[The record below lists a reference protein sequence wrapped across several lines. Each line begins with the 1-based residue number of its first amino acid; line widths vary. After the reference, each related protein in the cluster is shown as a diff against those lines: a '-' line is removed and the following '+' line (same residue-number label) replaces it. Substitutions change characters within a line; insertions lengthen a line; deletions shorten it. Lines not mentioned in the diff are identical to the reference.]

1 MLIKAI
7 LNSIVILSIC
17 LPMYVFGQTTFTD
30 VTDQAGVGDTN
41 YSVGIAWGDFNND
54 GWQDL
59 YVVNLGQGNILYV
72 NNGDGTF
79 DDVTAIAGVGDTG
92 PGVGCAWGD
101 YDNDDL
107 IDLFVSNRPGSS
119 RLYRNQGDTIFID
132 MATIYS
138 MSYPSGMGES
148 VVWGDYDKDG
158 YIDLYKVRMNQPN
171 ILYHNLRGEGFED
184 VTAFAGVGDAGPGE
198 GATWCDYDDDG
209 FIDLYVINAGGCNLL
224 CHNNGNGTF
233 TDLASYAGI
242 RQPGSSFGC
251 AWGDYDNDGHFDLY
265 VGRHGTCKLYRNN
278 GDGTFE
284 DVSSQAGVDFDGWTL
299 GVAWADYDNDG
310 WRDLHLANHQGDD
323 VLYRNLGNGIFDDV
337 TDQAGVHNYYN
348 SRGNT
353 WGDYN
358 NDGFLDLYVANHD
371 GARNVLFRNNGNNNH
386 YLRLNL
392 TGTTSN
398 KAGIGSKLICVA
410 GELRMTAQVEGG
422 SGFASQNS
430 LPVEFGLGQNTII
443 DTLYV
448 FWPSGIIDSFSAFQ
462 GDRALQIIEGQTVGI
477 ASQGNSLLPHN
488 LILLQNYPN
497 PCNAQT
503 TIQYFLPKQS
513 TVSID
518 IYDIL
523 GRKIE
528 TLTQGMKPAGKH
540 QAIWDAREK
549 SSGIY
554 FYRIKAGD
562 NVEMKKMVLIK

>member
-1 MLIKAI
+1 
-7 LNSIVILSIC
+7 
-17 LPMYVFGQTTFTD
+17 
-30 VTDQAGVGDTN
+30 
-41 YSVGIAWGDFNND
+41 
-54 GWQDL
+54 
-59 YVVNLGQGNILYV
+59 
-72 NNGDGTF
+72 
-79 DDVTAIAGVGDTG
+79 
-92 PGVGCAWGD
+92 
-101 YDNDDL
+101 
-107 IDLFVSNRPGSS
+107 
-119 RLYRNQGDTIFID
+119 
-132 MATIYS
+132 
-138 MSYPSGMGES
+138 
-148 VVWGDYDKDG
+148 
-158 YIDLYKVRMNQPN
+158 
-171 ILYHNLRGEGFED
+171 
-184 VTAFAGVGDAGPGE
+184 
-198 GATWCDYDDDG
+198 
-209 FIDLYVINAGGCNLL
+209 
-224 CHNNGNGTF
+224 
-233 TDLASYAGI
+233 
-242 RQPGSSFGC
+242 
-251 AWGDYDNDGHFDLY
+251 
-265 VGRHGTCKLYRNN
+265 
-278 GDGTFE
+278 
-284 DVSSQAGVDFDGWTL
+284 
-299 GVAWADYDNDG
+299 
-310 WRDLHLANHQGDD
+310 
-323 VLYRNLGNGIFDDV
+323 
-337 TDQAGVHNYYN
+337 
-348 SRGNT
+348 
-353 WGDYN
+353 
-358 NDGFLDLYVANHD
+358 
-371 GARNVLFRNNGNNNH
+371 
-386 YLRLNL
+386 
-392 TGTTSN
+392 
-398 KAGIGSKLICVA
+398 VA